1 MKIEDII
8 STLKKFKFVHS
19 IILFG
24 SRAVGNERNES
35 DFDLCIISKPNMDA
49 GLKERVSLENSVPET
64 IDISLLNELPVNI
77 RKRVFLE
84 GNVLYTKDL
93 YYVLTLA
100 KEAEM
105 EYTRYG
111 SMRMDYHK
119 AAMRRISARLG

>member
-1 MKIEDII
+1 MKIEDIV

-19 IILFG
+19 IIFFG
-24 SRAVGNERNES
+24 SRAIGNGRKES
-35 DFDLCIISKPNMDA
+35 DFDLCIISKQDMDI
-49 GLKERVSLENSVPET
+49 GLKERISLENSVPGN

-84 GNVLYTKDL
+84 GKVLYTEDL

-119 AAMRRISARLG
+119 AVMRRISARLG